1 MWGLYLKSRSDDT
14 QIVRQ
19 TSTTSSRESI
29 VFFCSVH
36 WRLIHIWKVK
46 VTNKYIFTALH
57 QIWKSEA
64 HSIITWQNISL
75 ASLFVNRFLFARSL
89 GAILSIEPA
98 GRSDIIYLLETLDA
112 SGKRKIYLFFE
123 SSFLDETS
131 WTFLPH
137 TCLVITTSDQCSF
150 VTFAF
155 TCYQQPL
162 VHPASWAFYGQWP
175 FKSKWANFA
184 TGYKR
189 KILKG
194 CDVSKC

>member
-1 MWGLYLKSRSDDT
+1 MWGLYLKSRRDDT

-57 QIWKSEA
+57 QIWKSGA

-98 GRSDIIYLLETLDA
+98 RRSDIIYLLETLDA
-112 SGKRKIYLFFE
+112 SGRFIYFSNQAFWTKPAERFFLTLAW
-123 SSFLDETS
+123 SSQHQTNVHLWLLLS
-131 WTFLPH
+131 
-137 TCLVITTSDQCSF
+137 LVTNS
-150 VTFAF
+150 
-155 TCYQQPL
+155 L
-162 VHPASWAFYGQWP
+162 
-175 FKSKWANFA
+175 
-184 TGYKR
+184 
-189 KILKG
+189 
-194 CDVSKC
+194 